1 MQTEIYMLA
10 DASKLLQRAP
20 LANNM
25 DATRSAQLSS
35 QRAQL
40 LAPRSML
47 LKLYL
52 AKRRNYKQ
60 S

>member
-40 LAPRSML
+40 
-47 LKLYL
+47 
-52 AKRRNYKQ
+52 
-60 S
+60 